1 MKNLTAGWVIPIA
14 VMFIISFPP
23 LFGHEIVAI
32 LCGVVWGL
40 WVGFGI
46 VAAGTMLGEV
56 SYGRRPQAGVQ
67 ATGRRLES
75 SRACRAQHAAITD
88 QARPATEDSERC

>member
-1 MKNLTAGWVIPIA
+1 MKNLPAGWVIPIA
-14 VMFIISFPP
+14 VMFVISFPP

-56 SYGRRPQAGVQ
+56 SMPSAERRASGGQPWVGSEAKNG
-67 ATGRRLES
+67 AEG
-75 SRACRAQHAAITD
+75 
-88 QARPATEDSERC
+88 SERGKGESDAGRS

>member
-1 MKNLTAGWVIPIA
+1 MKNLPGGWVIPIA
-14 VMFIISFPP
+14 VLFIISFPP

-32 LCGVVWGL
+32 LCGVVWGT

-56 SYGRRPQAGVQ
+56 SLPRQPELRRDWKPDAGR
-67 ATGRRLES
+67 
-75 SRACRAQHAAITD
+75 CRA
-88 QARPATEDSERC
+88 